1 MISPIDKEA
10 HYRSL
15 LKKYQSRIPSD
26 LKDILL
32 PDEAQMSQLA
42 ITIKRLRIK
51 EEERNYVIEIQR
63 RYRIPL
69 RPNES
74 VKRTMIRVRL
84 AILRK
89 RRDADEGED
98 IFDLYGPLPIDPL
111 E

>member
-1 MISPIDKEA
+1 MMKPIDKEA

-15 LKKYQSRIPSD
+15 LKKYESIIPAD
-26 LKDILL
+26 LKGILL

-42 ITIKRLRIK
+42 IAIKRLRIR
-51 EEERNYVIEIQR
+51 EEERNYVIDIQR
-63 RYRIPL
+63 RHRIPL

-74 VKRTMIRVRL
+74 VKRAMIRVRL

-89 RRDADEGED
+89 RREAGED
-98 IFDLYGPLPIDPL
+98 ENIFDLFGPLPTDPL